1 MCDGV
6 FVWLKNTAGILFSSS
21 FMGKY
26 FESTSHIKEISAK
39 TSTSNYVRID
49 IQSNLVIVAFYF
61 SAQTFSIVCLS
72 NCFRSVSFKKRSRGR
87 IIFDIVKR
95 LKKPI

>member
-1 MCDGV
+1 MV
-6 FVWLKNTAGILFSSS
+6 FLSGSKTLQASYFPALLWANILKARR
-21 FMGKY
+21 
-26 FESTSHIKEISAK
+26 TSKKSLQK
-39 TSTSNYVRID
+39 NSTSNYVRIY
-49 IQSNLVIVAFYF
+49 IQSKISLLAFYF

-72 NCFRSVSFKKRSRGR
+72 NCFRPVSSKNGSRGR

>member
-1 MCDGV
+1 MVFLSGSKTLQAFYFPALLWANILKARRTSKKSLQKLVRPTMCA
-6 FVWLKNTAGILFSSS
+6 L
-21 FMGKY
+21 MY
-26 FESTSHIKEISAK
+26 KEI
-39 TSTSNYVRID
+39 
-49 IQSNLVIVAFYF
+49 LLLAFYF